1 MDDEGSKTT
10 TSDEQCECEMSCA
23 KFLLD
28 LKSQKPKFVRSMI
41 EAGLLS
47 QEMEMC
53 LIREPHSEFMMKGLH
68 GLSGGFVSLDAS
80 KPWICYWILHAL
92 YLLREEANFMFDNV
106 ISTLSHM
113 QAPDGGY
120 GGGPGQIPHC
130 AATYASVLTLC
141 TTRKKEALQSIDR
154 EGMYRF
160 FLSCKDASG
169 GFAMHDAGE
178 VDSRASYTVL
188 AIARV
193 LNILTPELVS
203 GTAEYLL
210 ACQTYEGGF
219 GGEPGNEAHGGY
231 NFCAVAALL
240 ILGQA
245 HRMKV
250 STQKHWLAHR
260 QTRLEGGFQ
269 GRTNKLVDSCY
280 SFWQGAAMAMVHVI
294 ERGGN
299 DLSDVEAMRSLFEDG
314 EDDGEVQ
321 GEDDVDMVLESSSI
335 RHVKAVSGT
344 NGPMDYNQEALQRYI
359 LHCAQTSEGGL
370 RDKPGKG
377 RDYYHSC
384 YSLSGLSV
392 CQNFPFALALDSSSA
407 PTAYVYGDADN
418 LLEPTSIVFN
428 IGPAA
433 LDEAILHFSKLP
445 SSHAALLQ
453 H

>member
-1 MDDEGSKTT
+1 M
-10 TSDEQCECEMSCA
+10 
-23 KFLLD
+23 D
-28 LKSQKPKFVRSMI
+28 LKAQKPKFVRSMI

-53 LIREPHSEFMMKGLH
+53 LIREPHAEWMAKGLH
-68 GLSGGFVSLDAS
+68 GLPGGFVSLDAS

-92 YLLREEANFMFDNV
+92 YLLREEATFLYDNV
-106 ISTLSHM
+106 VSTLSHM
-113 QAPDGGY
+113 QAPTGGF

-141 TTRKKEALQSIDR
+141 TTRKEEALQSIDR
-154 EGMYRF
+154 EGIYSF
-160 FLSCKDASG
+160 FLRCKDASG

-178 VDSRASYTVL
+178 VDSRASYTVV
-188 AIARV
+188 AIARI
-193 LNILTPELVS
+193 LNILTPELIS

-210 ACQTYEGGF
+210 SCQTYEGGF

-250 STQKHWLAHR
+250 SAQKHWLAHR

-280 SFWQGAAMAMVHVI
+280 SFWQGAAVAMIHVI

-299 DLSDVEAMRSLFEDG
+299 DLTDAESLRSLVEDG
-314 EDDGEVQ
+314 GEEERGEEDA
-321 GEDDVDMVLESSSI
+321 DMVVDTSASRHI
-335 RHVKAVSGT
+335 RAVSDT
-344 NGPMDYNQEALQRYI
+344 NGPLDFNQEALQRYI
-359 LHCAQTSEGGL
+359 LHCAQVNEGGL

-392 CQNFPFALALDSSSA
+392 CQNFPSPSAPDSA
-407 PTAYVYGDADN
+407 PTAYVYGDPDN
-418 LLEPTSIVFN
+418 VLQPTSMVYN
-428 IGPAA
+428 IGV
-433 LDEAILHFSKLP
+433 S
-445 SSHAALLQ
+445 ALLHALALFSQ
-453 H
+453 LPCKHSSLLQGRS